1 MPHGS
6 LYERQLKH
14 ILETNG
20 FVVIR
25 SAGSLAIDLVAIRE
39 VNGTQRTFLIEVKSF
54 KTKRFYPS
62 KTKETKEQWAEM
74 KRLEDKF
81 WKDGQGTVHVYYAL
95 HKKNDGW
102 SIALPSNLAKP
113 ELHSD
118 HKHWLKSIRMEG

>member
-62 KTKETKEQWAEM
+62 KTKETKEQWTEM
-74 KRLEDKF
+74 KRLENRF
-81 WKDGQGTVHVYYAL
+81 WKEGQGTVHVRYAL

-102 SIALPSNLAKP
+102 AMSLPSNLEHP
-113 ELHSD
+113 DLHCPL
-118 HKHWLKSIRMEG
+118 KVWLDTKED

>member
-62 KTKETKEQWAEM
+62 KTKETKEQWTEM

-102 SIALPSNLAKP
+102 TLTHPSNLDLP

-118 HKHWLKSIRMEG
+118 LRIVLKKIKTEG